1 MLTISFLWPSN
12 SNVSYNKLVCSWKTD
27 CWAPS
32 PQLKDPS
39 GTQESVLKNPFLV
52 ISDAG
57 GPEIILCELF
67 ISWARKHHLTNKTI
81 LPETDSWEQYKENNS
96 SKSLKT
102 RLLPCT
108 TSVTPF
114 TQNTTELCSKGSIHP
129 SVNGA
134 PRLVWEVAPLK
145 EIQASQ
151 YKWNTQV
158 LTPPLWTLLSF
169 YVENGMMVLT
179 HQ

>member
-1 MLTISFLWPSN
+1 MLTIYILWPSN

-32 PQLKDPS
+32 TQLNDPS
-39 GTQESVLKNPFLV
+39 GTQESVFKKKPFLV

-57 GPEIILCELF
+57 GPEIILWELF
-67 ISWARKHHLTNKTI
+67 ISWARKHHLTNKTM
-81 LPETDSWEQYKENNS
+81 LPEIDSWEQYKENNL
-96 SKSLKT
+96 SKSLQT

-114 TQNTTELCSKGSIHP
+114 TKNTTGLCSKGSIHP
-129 SVNGA
+129 SGNGIL
-134 PRLVWEVAPLK
+134 RLAWEVAPLK

-151 YKWNTQV
+151 YKWDTQV
-158 LTPPLWTLLSF
+158 LNHYELCSPLQRMA
-169 YVENGMMVLT
+169 VMVLT